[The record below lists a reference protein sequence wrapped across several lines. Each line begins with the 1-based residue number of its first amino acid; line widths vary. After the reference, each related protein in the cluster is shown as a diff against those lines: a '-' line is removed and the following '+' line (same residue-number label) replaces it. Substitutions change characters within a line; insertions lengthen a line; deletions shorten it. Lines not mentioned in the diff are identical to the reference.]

1 MSAMFLWWLV
11 LLAVLAMLMHVDIP
25 RRLRLFALFAFV
37 LTVWFLWG
45 WAGAEFLA
53 DLKWP
58 QPAGSS
64 EGPTA
69 RLGQVGD
76 LFGGINALFAAL
88 AFAGVALAALQQ
100 AQTTKIA
107 FKQSIEATFFSALQL
122 HHRIADSLQ
131 FDPDEVAA
139 VQREHRRKSNQ
150 PRAYGPVITADNT
163 VKGREVFDA
172 VLKWIAKDRLSQMPT
187 YQATLANYRTIQT
200 EANFFLGHYFRN
212 LYQLL
217 KLVDEDEALD
227 KPSRQKYASILRA
240 QLSADELALLMV
252 NCAYD
257 MVDQGQFLALLVR
270 YRMLEHLPL
279 TRDDDEYVLT
289 TPVYRVVLADAVSI
303 QQYLVEPQVTSV
315 KKVYRGAFGSN
326 PAI

>member
-1 MSAMFLWWLV
+1 MSAMFLWWFV
-11 LLAVLAMLMHVDIP
+11 LLAVLAMLMHVDFP

-45 WAGAEFLA
+45 WAGAEFFA

-58 QPAGSS
+58 QQAGSAD
-64 EGPTA
+64 GPTA

-131 FDPDEVAA
+131 FDPDEVVAA
-139 VQREHRRKSNQ
+139 QREHRRKSSTVSVH
-150 PRAYGPVITADNT
+150 GPAITPGNT
-163 VKGREVFDA
+163 VEGREVFDA
-172 VLKWIAKDRLSQMPT
+172 VLRWIAKDRQSQMPT
-187 YQATLANYRTIQT
+187 YQATLANYKTIQT

-217 KLVDEDEALD
+217 KLIDEDDALD

-252 NCAYD
+252 NCAD
-257 MVDQGQFLALLVR
+257 EMVDQGQFRALLVR

-279 TRDDDEYVLT
+279 THDGNEYVLT
-289 TPVYRVVLADAVSI
+289 TPVYRVVLADAQSI
-303 QQYLVEPQVTSV
+303 QQYLVEPQAAAV